1 MPALLD
7 MGACGGMQVAYEI
20 RRHLER
26 TQPVAEAP

>member
-26 TQPVAEAP
+26 TQPVAEP